1 MAMASAT
8 TTNLTN
14 RDLLEKI
21 NSEGKHAA
29 AEYILSLSSQNTSMT
44 ASLRAC
50 THVVN
55 NLISKRKNI
64 LKKKGNDVSL
74 FLDQS
79 VCLPKANST
88 LRKQKNNA
96 GSTCSCPAGNVA
108 VKLASECSKQKE
120 VTENVA
126 IQLKETSQELQN
138 LKKSRISRS
147 TVLKIRKEIKSTT
160 HYCKTLRKKL
170 ESKAK
175 SIKAIQQR
183 YNRLNKKF
191 CRKNV
196 TIERLT
202 HEVRRLESIIE
213 NQNCEIENLSRMQN
227 TNAQLLNDSMAENE
241 WLKEIV
247 ENDRETIQCYDE
259 VEKKYTCEVRECI
272 YQLLSLSVSSRN
284 VSPVIETVLSMV
296 KKVPNKLPARSTIL
310 DMNIER
316 LLISQTQLSQDVSEK
331 KNTALYTDETTK
343 FGTKYTGYHLSDQE
357 GRMYVLGLRE
367 LETKSASD
375 TLATFQEILK
385 DIEDRYKVD
394 DNIVS
399 KNFLV
404 NIVATMSDR
413 ASTEIKF
420 NELLQ
425 DFRSKILPDLIENW
439 SSMSNED
446 QTAVSQ
452 LMNFFCGLHSLVHF
466 AEAASRAL
474 IHTENASFDEKA
486 PILDKRFLKSSE
498 SGTLRLVRT
507 ASKALARGADEKS
520 GKYMEFKLYLS
531 EFLKEHGFYSLPLQ
545 PFRGNRFNI
554 LFENAASVFFL
565 SEQMTEFLTG
575 LQTNNLLKSVLFDL
589 KVPLFVAGTKAL
601 GLVSRLITVPLWCL
615 IEDKQIHILEM
626 NLVYSKLVDYLEYST
641 ENLSDFMKGKA
652 HSFIESAPV
661 KKDAIYK
668 KLIEDWKHDDLFKFI

>member
-1 MAMASAT
+1 M
-8 TTNLTN
+8 
-14 RDLLEKI
+14 
-21 NSEGKHAA
+21 
-29 AEYILSLSSQNTSMT
+29 
-44 ASLRAC
+44 
-50 THVVN
+50 
-55 NLISKRKNI
+55 
-64 LKKKGNDVSL
+64 
-74 FLDQS
+74 
-79 VCLPKANST
+79 
-88 LRKQKNNA
+88 
-96 GSTCSCPAGNVA
+96 
-108 VKLASECSKQKE
+108 
-120 VTENVA
+120 
-126 IQLKETSQELQN
+126 
-138 LKKSRISRS
+138 
-147 TVLKIRKEIKSTT
+147 
-160 HYCKTLRKKL
+160 
-170 ESKAK
+170 
-175 SIKAIQQR
+175 
-183 YNRLNKKF
+183 
-191 CRKNV
+191 
-196 TIERLT
+196 
-202 HEVRRLESIIE
+202 
-213 NQNCEIENLSRMQN
+213 
-227 TNAQLLNDSMAENE
+227 
-241 WLKEIV
+241 
-247 ENDRETIQCYDE
+247 
-259 VEKKYTCEVRECI
+259 
-272 YQLLSLSVSSRN
+272 SLSVSSRN

-331 KNTALYTDETTK
+331 KNTTLYTDETTK
-343 FGTKYTGYHLSDQE
+343 FGTKYTGYHLRDQE

-385 DIEDRYKVD
+385 DIEHRYKVD
-394 DNIVS
+394 DSIVS
-399 KNFLV
+399 KKCLV
-404 NIVATMSDR
+404 NIIATMSDR

-466 AEAASRAL
+466 AEAAPKAL
-474 IHTENASFDEKA
+474 IQTENASFDEKA

-565 SEQMTEFLTG
+565 SEHMTEFLTG

-589 KVPLFVAGTKAL
+589 KVPLLLAGTKAL

-615 IEDKQIHILEM
+615 IEDKQMHILEM
-626 NLVYSKLVDYLEYST
+626 NLVYSKLVDFLEYST

-652 HSFIESAPV
+652 HSFIESTPV

-668 KLIEDWKHDDLFKFI
+668 KLIEDWKHDDLVQIHLAVILPALTKLAKHIFKDQLPGGNWSNVTQPMMDKTIGMHKHNTFAVSI